1 MADNKDKKVLKS
13 SIERELSQTCLNSAE
28 REKIKGSTNLNVP
41 HLRFPEFRG
50 EWEKCKVSDLLDFYS
65 TNSLSWE
72 QLEYD
77 TNAMMNLH
85 YGLIHVGLP
94 TLVDLA
100 KDKMPNI
107 KEDNMPK
114 NFELCKEGDVAF
126 ADASEDTNEVAKA
139 IEFNNLAGK
148 NVVCGLHTIHGRD
161 NKCKTV
167 VGFKG
172 YAFSSTVFHNQI
184 RRIAQGTK
192 IYSISTKNFSECY
205 IGLPSKPEQVK
216 IATLLRL
223 IDERIATQNK
233 IIEKLQSLIK
243 GIIYQTKSIGLAHNT
258 WQKTE
263 LKNVLQERNEKNAN
277 GYDVCSVS
285 VTQGVVNQIEYLGR
299 SFAAKDTL
307 HYNVVKYGDI
317 VYTKS
322 PTGDFPY
329 GIVKRSNKKC
339 DVAVSPL
346 YGVYKP
352 VNDYV
357 GIILHFYFM
366 QSSNAINYLHPL
378 IQKGAKNTIN
388 ITNGRFL
395 ENTIPLPKKE
405 KETKCLAWVL
415 TSIQNKII
423 LEQDLLHSYQKQKQ
437 YLLRQMFI

>member
-1 MADNKDKKVLKS
+1 MTDNNENKV
-13 SIERELSQTCLNSAE
+13 
-28 REKIKGSTNLNVP
+28 LNVP
-41 HLRFPEFRG
+41 HLRFPEFSG

-77 TNAMMNLH
+77 TNSMMNLH

-94 TLVDLA
+94 TMVDLA
-100 KDKMPNI
+100 KDKLPNI
-107 KEDNMPK
+107 KEDNMIK

-126 ADASEDTNEVAKA
+126 ADASEDTNEVAKT
-139 IEFNNLAGK
+139 IEFYNLAGI

-161 NKCKTV
+161 NKHKTV

-172 YAFSSTVFHNQI
+172 YAFSSTAFHNQI

-205 IGLPSKPEQVK
+205 IGLPSKPEQTK

-223 IDERIATQNK
+223 IDERIATQSK
-233 IIEKLQSLIK
+233 IIEKLESLIK
-243 GIIYQTKSIGLAHNT
+243 GIIHQTKSIGLAHNT

-263 LKNVLQERNEKNAN
+263 LRKVLQERNEKNAN

-329 GIVKRSNKKC
+329 GIVKRSNVKC

-352 VNDYV
+352 VNDYI

-366 QSSNAINYLHPL
+366 QPSNALNYLHPL

-405 KETKCLAWVL
+405 DETKRLAWIL

-437 YLLRQMFI
+437 YLLRHMFI